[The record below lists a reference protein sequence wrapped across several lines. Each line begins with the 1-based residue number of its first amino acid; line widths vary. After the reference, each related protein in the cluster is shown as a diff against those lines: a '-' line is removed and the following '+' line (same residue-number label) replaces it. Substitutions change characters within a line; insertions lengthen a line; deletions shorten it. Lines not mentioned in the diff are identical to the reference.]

1 MMRKADVER
10 KTKETQISLR
20 LVLDGKGGCRAET
33 GVGFLDHMLDLLARH
48 AGFDLTVKAK
58 GDLHVDDH
66 HLVEDVGI
74 VFGQA
79 LKEALGKKEGIA
91 RYGAATVPMDESLVM
106 CALDLGGR
114 PYLDYGL
121 TLPAKRIK
129 KFETELIEEFYRA
142 VVNAAGM
149 NVHLRQLAGRNTHH
163 VIEASFKAFAR
174 ALGQAASPSGRGG
187 VPSTKGV
194 L

>member
-1 MMRKADVER
+1 MRKATVDR
-10 KTKETQISLR
+10 KTKETTIAVTLT
-20 LVLDGKGGCRAET
+20 LDGEGKCMAET
-33 GVGFLDHMLDLLARH
+33 GIGFLDHMLDLLARH
-48 AGFDLTVKAK
+48 ASLDISVQAK

-74 VFGQA
+74 VIGLA

-91 RYGAATVPMDESLVM
+91 RYGWCVAPMDESLVM

-114 PYLDYGL
+114 PYLAYGL
-121 TLPAKRIK
+121 ELPAKRVK
-129 KFETELIEEFYRA
+129 QFDTELIEEFLRA
-142 VVNAAGM
+142 FVNSAGM
-149 NVHLRQLAGRNTHH
+149 NLHLKQMAGRNTHH
-163 VIEASFKAFAR
+163 LIEAAFKALAR
-174 ALGQAASPSGRGG
+174 ALGQAITITGRG

>member
-1 MMRKADVER
+1 MRKAEISR
-10 KTKETQISLR
+10 KTKETAISLR
-20 LVLDGKGGCRAET
+20 LNLDGKGACRAKT

-48 AGFDLTVKAK
+48 GGLDLTVTAK
-58 GDLHVDDH
+58 GDVHVDDH

-74 VFGQA
+74 VLGQA
-79 LKEALGKKEGIA
+79 LKQSLGKKEGIA
-91 RYGAATVPMDESLVM
+91 RYGWATVPMDEALVM

-114 PYLDYGL
+114 PYLAYGL
-121 TLPAKRIK
+121 ELPAKRVK
-129 KFETELIEEFYRA
+129 GFDTELIEEFLRA

-149 NVHLRQLAGRNTHH
+149 NLHLRQLDGRNTHH
-163 VIEASFKAFAR
+163 IIEAAFKAFAR
-174 ALGQAASPSGRGG
+174 ALGQAVAKSGKGG